1 MIPKFSVKKPYTVF
15 VGVVIVIV
23 LGIVS
28 LTRMTADL
36 FPNMNLPYALIITT
50 DVGAAPEEVEKN
62 ITAPIEAQMATTSNI
77 KTVTSNSS
85 YSFSMVIL
93 EYEQTANMDSVVIE
107 IQQKLDQIKGGF
119 PKTAGNPI
127 IMQLDPSMLPIIV
140 ASADVDGMDQLQ
152 IGQYAEDT
160 LVPNIEAIEG
170 VASVSVSGTVTENIQ
185 VTVNEKK
192 VEKLND
198 KIIEKIDE
206 KFDEARQELE
216 DGKEEIEKGEKELN
230 NGKKEF
236 AERIADGGNQIING
250 KIGASVGESEL
261 KDAKTQLE
269 TTKKTLDDTTK
280 SMAPLKEL
288 YDQAVTIENGIKQLN
303 DAITQIDGAIAQFDA
318 LLSLPDEQ
326 IMAATGMSR
335 ADIEAQKAGLVA
347 QKQQLETQR
356 AQAQAGLDMINK
368 GINENIDPTIRK
380 TLKDQFGID
389 FQSYK
394 DIPKLLGALTE
405 AQAKVNTGIE
415 QINEGQKQITEGK
428 SQLDDAYVELKKAEI
443 QAIFELCDASS
454 QLAMAKAAIE
464 QGEKQIDDAYDSAID
479 QADLNKILTVEMVS
493 NLIMAQ
499 NFEMPAG
506 YVQEG
511 DTSYLIKVGDEVR
524 TIEDFENLILLDMK
538 MDGIDPIYLSD
549 VADIIVV
556 NNADDS
562 YARINGNPAVIMS
575 IEKQTGY
582 ATNDIAKKVLDRF
595 KLLEKNEDGL
605 HLTVLM
611 NQGVYIDI
619 IVKSVVQDML
629 IGALLAVIILVIFL
643 KDFRSTFV
651 IACSIPLSV
660 VFAIVLMYFTGITLN
675 IISLSGLAL
684 GIGMLVD
691 NSIVVIENI
700 YRLRKE
706 GLKVKKASV
715 IGTSQVAGAIIAST
729 LTTVCVFAPIV
740 FTNGITKQLFVDLAL
755 TVVYTLAAS
764 LIVALTFVP
773 MMSSVVLKNAK
784 ESKTALF
791 DKVRDAY
798 GSIMYGVIKFKPL
811 VFLLVIVL
819 LAGSIFA
826 GFSRGFS
833 FVDMDMETDQISLT
847 VTAKEDEF
855 LTEEELREQCDK
867 LNEILMD
874 IDGIDTVGMMIG
886 GGTLTSLGGGG
897 GDSAT
902 VYIILDEDTKRKS
915 SDIAKEIEQ
924 KSVNLDCAIESSL
937 SSMDMSAMF
946 GSGLSINLKGRD
958 IDKLQEYALQI
969 AEIVEGVE
977 GTVDVDPGLGE
988 TTTSLTIHVDKEK
1001 AMDYQMTV
1009 AQVYAIVMTKMMDTS
1024 SKATISTDIKD
1035 YDVFIKNEEQSDVTL
1050 NEIKNLTF
1058 KYTNED
1064 GEEEDVKL
1072 AKIVT
1077 FETGESINTIRRS
1090 GQSRFL
1096 TISAGIAD
1104 GYNVTQVSS
1113 KVQKE
1118 LEKLDLAEGYTIKM
1132 AGEDETIMD
1141 AMKQLALMLL
1151 LAVIFIYLVM
1161 VAQFQSFLSPFIIM
1175 FTIPLAFTG
1184 GLFALFFTKNDVSVI
1199 GAVGFVML
1207 AGIIVNNGIVMVD
1220 YINQLRQEG
1229 YSKKDAIVESCK
1241 SRLRPILMTALTT
1254 IISMIPMALGLGD
1267 GSEMM
1272 QPMAIVM
1279 IGGLVYGTILTLFV
1293 VPCVYDLFNRN
1304 KDMRVDEYGESLED
1318 EEEAQPQE
1326 ALTI

>member
-50 DVGAAPEEVEKN
+50 DVGAAPEEVEKD

-216 DGKEEIEKGEKELN
+216 DGKEEIEKGEKELEKA
-230 NGKKEF
+230 KKEF
-236 AERIADGGNQIING
+236 AERIADGANQVING
-250 KIGASVGESEL
+250 KIGVYVGESEL

-280 SMAPLKEL
+280 NLTDA
-288 YDQAVTIENGIKQLN
+288 YNGAVQLEKAIPQLN
-303 DAITQIDGAIAQFDA
+303 DAINKLNETITQLEYFMT
-318 LLSLPDEQ
+318 LPDDQVIAMTGMTKEQ
-326 IMAATGMSR
+326 IQIQINALTEQKNELIKKR
-335 ADIEAQKAGLVA
+335 DEAQN
-347 QKQQLETQR
+347 T
-356 AQAQAGLDMINK
+356 LDSINK
-368 GINENIDPTIRK
+368 MVTDPSVAKTI
-380 TLKDQFGID
+380 KDQYGIEIN
-389 FQSYK
+389 SYK
-394 DIPKLLGALTE
+394 DLAAIIPKLVE
-405 AQAKVNTGIE
+405 AQAKVNAGIKQIE
-415 QINEGQKQITEGK
+415 DGQNQINDGK
-428 SQLDDAYVELKKAEI
+428 TQLDDAYVELQKGEI
-443 QAIFELCDASS
+443 QAIFELTDASNK
-454 QLAMAKAAIE
+454 LAMAKAQVE
-464 QGEKQIDDAYDSAID
+464 QGEAQMDAAYDSAID

-549 VADIIVV
+549 VADIVVV
-556 NNADDS
+556 NNAADS

-595 KLLEKNEDGL
+595 KTLEKNEDGL
-605 HLTVLM
+605 HFAVLM

-874 IDGIDTVGMMIG
+874 IDGIGTVGMMIG

-1199 GAVGFVML
+1199 SAVGFVML

-1318 EEEAQPQE
+1318 EEETQPQE

>member
-216 DGKEEIEKGEKELN
+216 DGKEEIEKGEKELEKA
-230 NGKKEF
+230 KKEF
-236 AERIADGGNQIING
+236 AERIADGANQVING
-250 KIGASVGESEL
+250 KIGVYVGESEL

-269 TTKKTLDDTTK
+269 STKKTLDDTTK
-280 SMAPLKEL
+280 NLTDA
-288 YDQAVTIENGIKQLN
+288 YNGAVQLEKAIPQLN
-303 DAITQIDGAIAQFDA
+303 DAINKLNETITQLEYFMT
-318 LLSLPDEQ
+318 LPDDQ
-326 IMAATGMSR
+326 VIAMTGMTKEQLQIQINTLTEQKNELIKNR
-335 ADIEAQKAGLVA
+335 DEAQN
-347 QKQQLETQR
+347 QLD
-356 AQAQAGLDMINK
+356 LINK
-368 GINENIDPTIRK
+368 MVTDPSVAKTI
-380 TLKDQFGID
+380 KDQYGIEIK
-389 FQSYK
+389 SYK
-394 DIPKLLGALTE
+394 DLAAIIPKLTE
-405 AQAKVNTGIE
+405 AQAKVNAGIE
-415 QINEGQKQITEGK
+415 QINEGQKQINDGK
-428 SQLDDAYVELKKAEI
+428 IKLDDAYVELEKGEI
-443 QAIFELCDASS
+443 QAIFELTDASNK
-454 QLAMAKAAIE
+454 LAMAKAQVE
-464 QGEKQIDDAYDSAID
+464 QGEAQMDAAYDSAVD
-479 QADLNKILTVEMVS
+479 QADLNTILTVEMIS

-556 NNADDS
+556 NNAADS

-605 HLTVLM
+605 RLTVLM

-874 IDGIDTVGMMIG
+874 IDGIGTVGMMIG

-958 IDKLQEYALQI
+958 INKLQEYALQI